1 MDRKYYIYRVNPITY
16 NRGLFSPTGE
26 YMMLMYLENDKF
38 YELLTGQYLGTYKD
52 GDIFSDEFGWIRH
65 YDVSHNQNYTL
76 VTAEEFARKART
88 YMAEKSKII
97 PHINDRFE
105 MWRSAN
111 KKRIKQEKAKLYAE
125 EKKKAEDLQNVDWL
139 SNLLD
144 KRK

>member
-1 MDRKYYIYRVNPITY
+1 MDRKYYIYRVNPIKY

-52 GDIFSDEFGWIRH
+52 GDIFSDEFGWIRL
-65 YDVSHNQNYTL
+65 YGISRRQNYTL
-76 VTAEEFARKART
+76 VTAEEFAREART

-97 PHINDRFE
+97 PHINNRFE
-105 MWRSAN
+105 MWRNDN
-111 KKRIKQEKAKLYAE
+111 KKRIKQEKAKYYAE